1 MKTPAI
7 CFLSVLA
14 LCLVGGCASPKGA
27 TFAFDDPSSVVARAW
42 LHIDRG
48 CARDEGS
55 FTRRELR
62 LSQIDYSSD
71 GRVVEV
77 SFYIVST
84 FKRDADGRLTYK
96 LLDIEMDKT
105 GAFVS
110 AATADGSQ
118 GVPSHVGF

>member
-7 CFLSVLA
+7 CLLPFLA
-14 LCLVGGCASPKGA
+14 LWLVGGCASPKGA

-71 GRVVEV
+71 SSSVEV
-77 SFYIVST
+77 SFYIVGT
-84 FKRDADGRLTYK
+84 FKRDTDGRLTYK

-105 GAFVS
+105 GTFIS